1 MEDPTIGVAELDS
14 GSVAPTHAVLDVN
27 YECTELLPDN
37 NYDRPGLQETGWRD
51 VGLGDGKWGRCGSRQ
66 P

>member
-14 GSVAPTHAVLDVN
+14 GSLAPTHAVLDVN